1 MKNLTKNERV
11 LAIVISLYT
20 LANGMSAVFMN
31 VFLYAYTGSLI
42 VMSIYT
48 IIRIAAFPFIFT
60 LAGKLAR
67 KTSYGLMLTVGL
79 VFMMLQL
86 IFVLGQNELIAQNNN
101 LVFVAALLFGI
112 GEGFFWLS
120 VNTLNQLVTTPDTR
134 NTYVGLTGVLNNVSN
149 VVAPLIASFI
159 IQSSFD
165 DMIGYSNIFKIVLV
179 VYALIALLGFCIK
192 EKGNPIE
199 IKVLKLLRFNKD
211 SQWKYCLT
219 ATFLYGLRDS
229 LILTLAGLLVY
240 NATNGNGS
248 AYGQLL
254 SLFAVLS
261 ILSYCV
267 VSRKMRRSNRMR
279 FYGVGAVLIA
289 SSTIV
294 LVLFPTIE
302 GAMYYGIVNA
312 IATPMFANPY
322 TIIGM
327 NIISDYAENEN
338 LVGRVIVKETYMS
351 LGRCLGMGFIILLN
365 AILPNDSYLIVSVII
380 LSMMPI
386 VLFIYA
392 SSYHKKRELL
402 KLKEA

>member
-1 MKNLTKNERV
+1 MKNLTKNERI
-11 LAIVISLYT
+11 LAVVVSLYT

-31 VFLYAYTGSLI
+31 VFLYAYTGSLV

-48 IIRIAAFPFIFT
+48 IIRIGAFPFIFT

-67 KTSYGLMLTVGL
+67 KTSYGLMLSFGL
-79 VFMMLQL
+79 IFMMMQL
-86 IFVLGQNELIAQNNN
+86 IFVLNQNELIAQNNN

-120 VNTLNQLVTTPDTR
+120 VNTLNQLVTTPNTR
-134 NTYVGLTGVLNNVSN
+134 SLYIGLTGVLNNLSN
-149 VVAPLIASFI
+149 VIAPLIASFI
-159 IQSSFD
+159 IQSSLN

-179 VYALIALLGFCIK
+179 VFALIALLGFCIK

-199 IKVLKLLRFNKD
+199 IKVLKLLRFNND
-211 SQWKYCLT
+211 YQWRYCLT
-219 ATFLYGLRDS
+219 ATFIYGLRDS

-261 ILSYCV
+261 ICSYMV
-267 VSRKMRRSNRMR
+267 VSKKMRRGNRMK
-279 FYGVGAVLIA
+279 FYRVGAVLIA

-294 LVLFPTIE
+294 LVLFPSIE

-322 TIIGM
+322 TIICM
-327 NIISDYAENEN
+327 NIISDYSENEN
-338 LVGRVIVKETYMS
+338 LVGRVIAKETYLSM
-351 LGRCLGMGFIILLN
+351 GRCSGMAFIVLLN
-365 AILPNDSYLIVSVII
+365 AILPNDLYLIVSVLL

-386 VLFIYA
+386 VLVVYA
-392 SSYHKKRELL
+392 NSYHKKRELL
-402 KLKEA
+402 KLQTA